1 MPRPREFNE
10 ATAIAAA
17 VDVFCNRGFHATSV
31 EDLVR
36 ATGVNRSSL
45 YGVFG
50 SKQGL
55 FLRALDHVCEPEV
68 DPATRLDLCLVALTD
83 LAPSDER
90 IQQKVSAVL
99 ARFHITPAVLAER
112 LFTRAGISTPQKR
125 STS

>member
-1 MPRPREFNE
+1 MSRPREFNE

-45 YGVFG
+45 YSVFD

-55 FLRALDHVCEPEV
+55 FLRALDHVREPEV

-90 IQQKVSAVL
+90 IQQKVAAVL

-112 LFTRAGISTPQKR
+112 LFTRAGISAPQKR